1 MLDQRG
7 QCRGQPPQVGQGIRN
22 RPAVRPREEDKLLH
36 LDLLRGVRPLRR
48 ERRDIHRQR
57 RQQVPHAVG
66 YFHAVHADLRT
77 PAGFQV
83 QRRNYP
89 CLFHDQIQP
98 RGNARRVCRIYK
110 ERSCRSRAIRR
121 RHQRPARKEP
131 HQNAVE
137 NPLYQR
143 AICKDRRLPFGGG

>member
-57 RQQVPHAVG
+57 RQQVPHAVR
-66 YFHAVHADLRT
+66 YFHAVHTDLRT

-83 QRRNYP
+83 QGRDYS
-89 CLFHDQIQP
+89 CLFHDEIQ
-98 RGNARRVCRIYK
+98 
-110 ERSCRSRAIRR
+110 
-121 RHQRPARKEP
+121 
-131 HQNAVE
+131 
-137 NPLYQR
+137 
-143 AICKDRRLPFGGG
+143 